1 MNNFLSV
8 SPAHLPRCRVLRSAS
23 AILALLVPPMFC
35 AAAFGAPSAA
45 APTAPSG
52 LPPGV
57 LTRVPNSVRYVVA
70 AATGLPTREPQTVG
84 LVTERLAAADAIV
97 ADAVA
102 NKGIP
107 GAVLLVA
114 RRGAV
119 VWRKA
124 HGFAALRPQT
134 RPMTTDTIFD
144 LASLTKPVVATA
156 AARLIEDG
164 KLELDAP
171 VSRYLP
177 AFDQAGG
184 DKARITVRHL
194 MTHAGGLAAGG
205 AYSGKQRTV
214 AQIVDDI
221 VASKQKSAPGEA
233 FLYSDFSFVTMGAV
247 VEAVT
252 GETLDAFCRRT
263 LFAPLGMKDTAFRP
277 EPALAMRAAST
288 TAGDDTEA
296 TRGIVHDPTARA
308 MGGVSGNA
316 GLFSTA
322 DDLAIF
328 CQMLLNGGEY
338 GGRRILKPET
348 VALLTSKQ
356 SPFEG
361 NARALGWDLESGY
374 AIRGNLSPG
383 SFGHTGFTGT
393 SMWVDPTTQTIVVLL
408 SNAVHGQ
415 PATRAHIPLR
425 REVSNAV
432 AASIF
437 GAPLLAAPRREVSNA
452 VAASIFGAPLLAA
465 PAVSATAATPVSPAA
480 PVTVANPARVQT
492 GLDIL
497 ARENFAR
504 LEGKNVGIV
513 CNHTATDAQGR
524 HLVDLMFANKK
535 INIVALFG
543 PEHSIR
549 GDVDDRIGDT
559 NDAKTGLKV
568 YSLYDYKL
576 PAAQRYRPTPEML
589 RGIDTLVFD
598 IQDIGARYY
607 TYIATLGYVM
617 EEAAKANIKVVVL
630 DRPNPI
636 GGLLV
641 EGPLLDPK
649 LSGQFTAYHTM
660 PISHGMTMG
669 ELALMYNAER
679 KIGANVEVVKM
690 TGWNRR
696 MLFDETGLPW
706 QNPSPNIRNM
716 RQEILYPGVGFLE
729 GLPLSVG
736 RGTDTPFEIL
746 GAPWID
752 GVALAA
758 NLNAR
763 RLPGVTFVPVRFT
776 PASSKHK
783 GVQCGGVQI
792 MLWQRQNFRPSELG
806 IHLADALIRL
816 YPTQLPAQLF
826 GTARTM
832 MGNEAVPAA
841 LLAGASPQS
850 IIASWTQD
858 VAVWRDRRAKFLLY
872 P

>member
-1 MNNFLSV
+1 MNNSLSV
-8 SPAHLPRCRVLRSAS
+8 WPAYLFHCRMLRSVLRGVPT
-23 AILALLVPPMFC
+23 ILALLVPPMFC
-35 AAAFGAPSAA
+35 AAAFGAPSATPS
-45 APTAPSG
+45 APPA
-52 LPPGV
+52 GV
-57 LTRVPNSVRYVVA
+57 LSRAPNSVRYVVA
-70 AATGLPTREPQTVG
+70 ARGGLPLRDPQTVG
-84 LVTERLAAADAIV
+84 LVTERLAPADAIV

-164 KLELDAP
+164 KIELDAP
-171 VSRYLP
+171 VGRYLP
-177 AFDQAGG
+177 AFDKAGG
-184 DKARITVRHL
+184 DKALITVRHL
-194 MTHAGGLAAGG
+194 MTHAGGLVAGG

-263 LFAPLGMKDTAFRP
+263 LFEPLGMKDTAFRP
-277 EPALAMRAAST
+277 EPALALRVAAT
-288 TAGDDTEA
+288 TAGDDTET
-296 TRGIVHDPTARA
+296 TRGVVHDPTARA
-308 MGGVSGNA
+308 LGGVSGNA

-374 AIRGNLSPG
+374 AVRGNLSPG

-393 SMWVDPTTQTIVVLL
+393 SMWIDPKTQMFVILL
-408 SNAVHGQ
+408 NNAVHGQ
-415 PATRAHIPLR
+415 PPTRAHIPLR
-425 REVSNAV
+425 RVVSNAV
-432 AASIF
+432 AA
-437 GAPLLAAPRREVSNA
+437 A
-452 VAASIFGAPLLAA
+452 IFGAPLLAA
-465 PAVSATAATPVSPAA
+465 PAVSTTAAAPVSPSATTPAA
-480 PVTVANPARVQT
+480 PMNVAPVQT

-549 GDVDDRIGDT
+549 GDVDDRIGDIT
-559 NDAKTGLKV
+559 DAKTGLKV

-690 TGWNRR
+690 AGWNRR

-706 QNPSPNIRNM
+706 SNPSPNIRNM

-776 PASSKHK
+776 PTSSKHK
-783 GVQCGGVQI
+783 GVVCGGVQI
-792 MLWQRQNFRPSELG
+792 MLWERQNFRPSELG

-816 YPTQLPAQLF
+816 YPTQLPATLF

-850 IIASWTQD
+850 IIASWSRD